1 MKILGINQFRIP
13 TKRLSQVVVD
23 VKVHKILFHDNFV
36 IFDTLFHRRE
46 QTRMINYLQEEL
58 SFKTLSYH

>member
-1 MKILGINQFRIP
+1 MKIDNLGINQFRIP

-23 VKVHKILFHDNFV
+23 VKVHKILCH
-36 IFDTLFHRRE
+36 FDTLFHRRE
-46 QTRMINYLQEEL
+46 QTRMVNYLQEEL